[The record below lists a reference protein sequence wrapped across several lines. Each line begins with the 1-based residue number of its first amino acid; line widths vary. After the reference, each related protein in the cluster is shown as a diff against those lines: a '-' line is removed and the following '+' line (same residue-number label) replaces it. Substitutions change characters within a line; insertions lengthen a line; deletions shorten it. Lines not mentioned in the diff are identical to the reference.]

1 MGRKYRNSYKS
12 YAAWDYQS
20 EVKDLDRSSERGWQ
34 LVRGGC
40 FHSRFVYNPEIRYR
54 YQLDYRKVEDMGRY
68 IEMFREQGWEY
79 VNSTFNNWHYFRK
92 IWDPSLPEESYEIF
106 TDTESLQEMTGR
118 WSRLA
123 MVMGAVL
130 AGISV
135 LWIVW
140 MIREPSLP
148 ILLQL
153 LMFAVESVVLLHGGY
168 LMRHPE
174 KKHGRPANFM
184 GVFFAVILAGCALSL
199 MLTLLRPGLQS
210 QQNAESIVEPIMDN
224 RWVQFTV
231 KYPDW
236 YYLDLEIEAEQP
248 LTFEIVDENGKAVY
262 SKIATNFREDNIR
275 LRLKRGEYSFSMSAD
290 SGFALDVSIS

>member
-20 EVKDLDRSSERGWQ
+20 EVKDLDRASEQGWQ

-40 FHSRFVYNPEIRYR
+40 FRSRFVYNPEIRYR
-54 YQLDYRKVEDMGRY
+54 YQLDYRRVDDMGRY

-79 VNSTFNNWHYFRK
+79 VSSTFNNWHYFRK
-92 IWDPSLPEESYEIF
+92 IWDPSLPEEAYEIF

-123 MVMGAVL
+123 TIMGGAL

-148 ILLQL
+148 TLLQL
-153 LMFAVESVVLLHGGY
+153 VMFAVESVVLLRGGY

-184 GVFFAVILAGCALSL
+184 GVFFAVILVGCALSL
-199 MLTLLRPGLQS
+199 TLTLLRPGLQTE
-210 QQNAESIVEPIMDN
+210 QNAESIGEPIVDN

-248 LTFEIVDENGKAVY
+248 LTFEIVDENGEAVY
-262 SKIATNFREDNIR
+262 SKTATSFGEDDIR
-275 LRLKRGEYSFSMSAD
+275 LRLKRGEYSFSMSTD
-290 SGFALDVSIS
+290 SGFDLKCSIE